1 MTAPALS
8 GGVTSTQYD
17 KAGPADARPALAIRT
32 MRARREFLAANKG
45 ARFPCPS
52 VLLIVHDRKDGDAA
66 IGLGLTVTKKIGNAV
81 VRNRMK
87 RRYRALAAELLPVY
101 GIAGADHVFIGR
113 HSAVERDFDAMR
125 RDLKNALKRAA
136 RP

>member
-1 MTAPALS
+1 MTTPALS
-8 GGVTSTQYD
+8 GGVTSTNTD
-17 KAGPADARPALAIRT
+17 KAGLADARPALVIRK
-32 MRARREFLAANKG
+32 MRVRREFLAANKG
-45 ARFPCPS
+45 ARFPSPGL
-52 VLLIVHDRKDGDAA
+52 LLIVHDRKDGDPA

-101 GIAGADHVFIGR
+101 GVAGADHVFIGR

-125 RDLKNALKRAA
+125 ADLKNALKRAR